1 MLDVT
6 VYNCVLDVCV
16 SAGAIDRAKGLM
28 EEMQAQRVAMSVVTH
43 NTLLKGNCHVG
54 EFAQAKAILAEISR
68 GGLRPTT

>member
-6 VYNCVLDVCV
+6 VYNFVLDVCV
-16 SAGAIDRAKGLM
+16 SADAIDRAKGLV
-28 EEMQAQRVAMSVVTH
+28 EEMQALRVAMSVVAY
-43 NTLLKGNCHVG
+43 NTLLKGYCHVG